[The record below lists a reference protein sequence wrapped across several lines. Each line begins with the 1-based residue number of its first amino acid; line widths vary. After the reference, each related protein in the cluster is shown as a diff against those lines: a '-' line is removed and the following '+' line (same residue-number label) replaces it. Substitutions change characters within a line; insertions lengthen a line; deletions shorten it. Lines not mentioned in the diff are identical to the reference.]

1 MNKLYSFV
9 LLSTLLTACGGGGS
23 ESITALPAA
32 GSGVNQ
38 PSNIL
43 PDPVQSQP
51 AVTEFSLEGNDPM
64 EAGVII
70 ESTAQTSHEI
80 VVPDGFSLSS
90 QRSFNLRISR
100 SEDDNQAAYLS
111 LCSDYQQH
119 SGGSYTINYN
129 SCLLRTSLNDINYE
143 TVITVTNDT
152 AGLVAVLWFMD
163 ERKDPLI
170 TDWRF

>member
-1 MNKLYSFV
+1 MNKLYNFV
-9 LLSTLLTACGGGGS
+9 VLSTLVSACGGGGS
-23 ESITALPAA
+23 ESSAPIQTAD
-32 GSGVNQ
+32 
-38 PSNIL
+38 I
-43 PDPVQSQP
+43 SQP
-51 AVTEFSLEGNDPM
+51 IVIVVIDTEESEQVITEFILEESQPL
-64 EAGVII
+64 ESETII

-80 VVPDGFSLSS
+80 VVPNGFSLGS

-119 SGGSYTINYN
+119 SDGSYTINYN

-143 TVITVTNDT
+143 AVITVTNDT
-152 AGLVAVLWFMD
+152 KGLVAALWFMD
-163 ERKDPLI
+163 GRKDPLI